1 MGLKRLMKTLMM
13 GSKLRL
19 LRPNGSSSYNKI
31 DRTESM
37 RLEMKHRK
45 TQKLIAKTLKNV
57 DAKRTY
63 KGFVY

>member
-13 GSKLRL
+13 G
-19 LRPNGSSSYNKI
+19 SSYNKI

-57 DAKRTY
+57 DARRTY
-63 KGFVY
+63 KGFLSFFVLELQLDF